1 MEGGEGKW
9 GCRGRMRVT
18 GWERGGTGR
27 GRGVGEG
34 GRVVWVDGRRGR
46 RVGEGGN
53 VVVKGIPDE

>member
-1 MEGGEGKW
+1 MGERRNGQREGS
-9 GCRGRMRVT
+9 R
-18 GWERGGTGR
+18 
-27 GRGVGEG
+27 G

>member
-1 MEGGEGKW
+1 MEGSRKGRKENGGMEGGEGKW

-34 GRVVWVDGRRGR
+34 G
-46 RVGEGGN
+46 
-53 VVVKGIPDE
+53 